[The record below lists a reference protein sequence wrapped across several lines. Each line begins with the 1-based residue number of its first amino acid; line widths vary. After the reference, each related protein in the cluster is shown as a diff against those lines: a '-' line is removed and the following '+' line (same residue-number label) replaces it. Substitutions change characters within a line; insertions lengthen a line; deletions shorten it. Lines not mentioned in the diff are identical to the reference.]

1 MTPMNRRQW
10 QRTMAKWDT
19 FENVLGTR
27 DTLWEDIEEFGT
39 LAQAT
44 DQRRTESRWDAGR
57 EGSGNSKADNGRR
70 EQCRLLLDWTRGFMR
85 LRLLSEK
92 IETSDCTRG
101 QCPCFVYWCKHWRG
115 DTIGYL
121 VRPVGLETV
130 LSRIMGTNWSPVFLV
145 GAKKK
150 GGGEPGVVQCF
161 ERWGG
166 QFPGTRRE
174 LGRQMRRSWSAW
186 RCTKTFFDRLQRELE
201 RDAWCSH

>member
-85 LRLLSEK
+85 LRLLSFLRLLSEK

-130 LSRIMGTNWSPVFLV
+130 LSRTMGTNWSPVFLV
-145 GAKKK
+145 GAKK
-150 GGGEPGVVQCF
+150 GESPGWCGVLNV
-161 ERWGG
+161 GV
-166 QFPGTRRE
+166 
-174 LGRQMRRSWSAW
+174 
-186 RCTKTFFDRLQRELE
+186 DNLQELE
-201 RDAWCSH
+201 ENWVDKCAEVGQPGGARKRFSTGSSEN